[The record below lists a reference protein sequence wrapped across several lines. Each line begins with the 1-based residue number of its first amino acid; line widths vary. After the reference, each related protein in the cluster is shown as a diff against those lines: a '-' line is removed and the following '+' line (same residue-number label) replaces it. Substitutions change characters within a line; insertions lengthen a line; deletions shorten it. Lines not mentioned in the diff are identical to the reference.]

1 MYIFEQTEKKK
12 AKLRKIKKEKEKEI
26 FIDKNWGSFYWK
38 KL

>member
-26 FIDKNWGSFYWK
+26 FIDKN
-38 KL
+38 